1 VTALAVAGAL
11 VLLAIAVVVRQ
22 TPWARHRPGRAT
34 ALAGGIVVAVLAV
47 AVGELADQVVDLDG
61 LTRLDG
67 PVWGWFVSHR
77 DPAETTLATL
87 VSDVGATGVVATV
100 AMLVAVL
107 LFVRRQRAEAVLIAV
122 VVGGSSVLVVG
133 VKDLVGR
140 PRPPAAFRLAV
151 ETNASF
157 PSGHALVAAAVLGVL
172 AVLAGA
178 RLRGPLR
185 AIIGV
190 VTVLVVLAIGLSR
203 LYLGVHW
210 ASDVLTGWL
219 LGALWLTTCL
229 VIHRVVALRYGH
241 RGDQDAGATVMLTR
255 PQ

>member
-11 VLLAIAVVVRQ
+11 VLLVIALVLGQ

-47 AVGELADQVVDLDG
+47 AVGELADQVVDQDG

-67 PVWGWFVSHR
+67 PVWAWFVSHR
-77 DPAETTLATL
+77 DPAETTLATV
-87 VSDVGATGVVATV
+87 VSDAGATGVVATV

-107 LFVRRQRAEAVLIAV
+107 LFVRRHRAEAVLIAV
-122 VVGGSSVLVVG
+122 VVGGSAVLVVV

-140 PRPPAAFRLAV
+140 PRPPVPFRLAL

-172 AVLAGA
+172 AVLAGP

-185 AIIGV
+185 ALVGAGA
-190 VTVLVVLAIGLSR
+190 VLIVLAIGLSR

-219 LGALWLTTCL
+219 LGVLWLTTCL
-229 VIHRVVALRYGH
+229 VVHRLVAVRYAH
-241 RGDQDAGATVMLTR
+241 RRDAHLEKAPSR
-255 PQ
+255 SPSA

>member
-11 VLLAIAVVVRQ
+11 VLLVIALALCQ
-22 TPWARHRPGRAT
+22 TPWARQRPVRAT

-67 PVWGWFVSHR
+67 PVWAWFVGHR
-77 DPAETTLATL
+77 DPAETTLATM
-87 VSDVGATGVVATV
+87 VSDAGATGVVAAV

-107 LFVRRQRAEAVLIAV
+107 LFARRHRGEAVLITV
-122 VVGGSSVLVVG
+122 VVGGSAALVVG

-172 AVLAGA
+172 AVLVGT

-185 AIIGV
+185 ALVGV

-219 LGALWLTTCL
+219 LGTLWLTTCL
-229 VIHRVVALRYGH
+229 VIHRVVALRYAH
-241 RGDQDAGATVMLTR
+241 RADQDAGAIVMVTR